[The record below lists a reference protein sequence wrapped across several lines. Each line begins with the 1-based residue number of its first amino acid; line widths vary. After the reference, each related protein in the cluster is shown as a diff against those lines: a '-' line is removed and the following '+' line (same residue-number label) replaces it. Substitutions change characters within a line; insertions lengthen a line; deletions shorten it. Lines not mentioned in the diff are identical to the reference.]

1 VPIILGGDTALVEGF
16 IGSPS
21 IDPKLVTEVYDFSDM
36 INNSEVSDTTNNS
49 DVSEFADYYNGRNA
63 ALIAKL
69 ARIHFSETER
79 AMNLARAND
88 LQGRFR
94 R

>member
-21 IDPKLVTEVYDFSDM
+21 IDPKLVTEVYDVSDM
-36 INNSEVSDTTNNS
+36 TNNS